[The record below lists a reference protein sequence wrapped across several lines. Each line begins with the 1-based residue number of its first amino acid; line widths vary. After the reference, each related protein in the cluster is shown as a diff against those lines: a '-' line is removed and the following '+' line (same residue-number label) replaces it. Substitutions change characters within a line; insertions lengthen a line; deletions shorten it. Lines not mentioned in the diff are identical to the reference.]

1 MRLTVPSS
9 FWPHLLGVREINMHL
24 QGFRMKT
31 LSYFSFTLGNLTLWK
46 SRKENYEFFCSGAM
60 PQKVTGILKGEQ
72 WKGTFP
78 WWLYYIT
85 NYSYR
90 QFSNNCSSPLG
101 SSPLAFT
108 VIRYWGKMCRVQS
121 LPLPLPYVMPRCLS
135 MALVYISHI
144 ALQCREVT
152 GNV

>member
-24 QGFRMKT
+24 RGFRMKT
-31 LSYFSFTLGNLTLWK
+31 LSYFPFTLGNLTLK
-46 SRKENYEFFCSGAM
+46 EQKRKLRILLLRSYAS
-60 PQKVTGILKGEQ
+60 KVTGILKGEQ
-72 WKGTFP
+72 WKGTLP
-78 WWLYYIT
+78 CWLYYIT

-90 QFSNNCSSPLG
+90 QFANNC

-108 VIRYWGKMCRVQS
+108 VIRYWGKTCRVQS
-121 LPLPLPYVMPRCLS
+121 LPLPLPDVMPRCLS

-144 ALQCREVT
+144 AFHCREVT